1 MTKQKLEE
9 LCNNLLKIRNEAE
22 EDNPYLVRAI
32 SICKRLIG
40 KERDFDAETVLRYL
54 TGLKEKNEE
63 VLASSKNLYEYCKS
77 LKDDNID
84 QEMEKTIERAERIM
98 NGKMRT
104 YTTSKEKLES
114 DSNFNKYIKSKI
126 KRISTNP
133 KVVSEILQQS
143 KNTTSQSDNVDVIV
157 G

>member
-22 EDNPYLVRAI
+22 EDNHYLVRAI

-40 KERDFDAETVLRYL
+40 KERDFDAETVFRYL

-63 VLASSKNLYEYCKS
+63 VLVSSKNLYEYCKS

-143 KNTTSQSDNVDVIV
+143 NNTTSQSDNVDVIV
-157 G
+157 